1 MTRFFYTRWVVHLL
15 SLLLLLIVGA
25 CKTSPGT
32 PPPTEASP
40 TSAPTEAPTEQP
52 GELNLEQELVFGPGS
67 FIYTDPRAGLA
78 DLAGYQAELIMAFE
92 GAHNGQPWKWSQTYK
107 LLADNESAARTWT
120 LEKSGDLPDPEPV
133 FQAEMNGLVYERRG
147 EGECIA
153 AEIQQGDALAERFE
167 LASFLTGVIGADE
180 AGSET
185 VNGVAANHYTFD
197 QRALGQQ
204 DLTESTGELWVASEG
219 GHLVRYLLTTKAG
232 AEYFGEGIEGTMTL
246 SYELTAPTQPVT
258 VELPEG
264 CPPGLV
270 DAPLLPDAANVDN
283 FPGALSYDTSTS
295 LAEAMSFYQEQ
306 LPGLGWQPEGDPQS
320 DDTTAYL
327 AYKKDAQTMSVIITS
342 DGMVT
347 QVSVFVGEAAE
358 SAFPSP

>member
-1 MTRFFYTRWVVHLL
+1 MTRFLHTRGFIHRFIP
-15 SLLLLLIVGA
+15 LLLLMVAA
-25 CKTSPGT
+25 CNPPPGT
-32 PPPTEASP
+32 PPPAESSL
-40 TSAPTEAPTEQP
+40 TSAPTEQP
-52 GELNLEQELVFGPGS
+52 GELTLEQEMVFGPGS

-78 DLAGYQAELIMAFE
+78 ELAGYQAELVMTFE
-92 GAHNGQPWKWSQTYK
+92 GTRDGQPWQWSQTYK
-107 LLADNESAARTWT
+107 LLADNESAARAWT
-120 LEKSGDLPDPEPV
+120 LEKSGDLPDLEPI

-153 AEIQQGDALAERFE
+153 AEIQQGEALGERFE

-180 AGSET
+180 AGT
-185 VNGVAANHYTFD
+185 DRVNEIAANRYTFD

-219 GHLVRYLLTTKAG
+219 RYIVRYLQTTKAG
-232 AEYFGEGIEGTMTL
+232 AEYFGAGIDGTLTL
-246 SYELTAPTQPVT
+246 SYELTGPTQPVT

-270 DAPLLPDAANVDN
+270 DAPLLPGAAHVDN

-295 LAEAMSFYQEQ
+295 LAEAVSFYQEQ
-306 LPGLGWQPEGDPQS
+306 LPGLGWQPEGEPQS

-327 AYKKDAQTMSVIITS
+327 AYRKDTQTMSVIITS
-342 DGMVT
+342 DGAVT
-347 QVSVFVGEAAE
+347 QVNVFVGEAAE